1 MALTSTK
8 VASIFGSLLIFLQF
22 VSIAPRGVTVKAS
35 YDEQIINLIV
45 WICPDPLLF
54 EKVQTALQTYRTVD
68 DINKSVQ
75 EQVSGYRNAIWM
87 VNTINYSR
95 TTAATDP
102 GPNRSSQ
109 NLCFVQAPDERIVVF
124 VAAVVS

>member
-1 MALTSTK
+1 MKTIILCFLLIALTLVSA
-8 VASIFGSLLIFLQF
+8 ASL
-22 VSIAPRGVTVKAS
+22 GVTVKAS
-35 YDEQIINLIV
+35 YDEQTINLIV

-54 EKVQTALQTYRTVD
+54 EWVQSALGQYRTVD

-75 EQVSGYRNAIWM
+75 EKVSGYRNAIWL

-95 TTAATDP
+95 TTADTDP
-102 GPNRSSQ
+102 GPNRISQ
-109 NLCFVQAPDERIVVF
+109 NLCFVQAPSEQLIVF